1 MTDFTE
7 AYGNRILKGVIRYS
21 HEHTPWVLCKVPLSL
36 RETRGLEGVLNF
48 ALEWKADA
56 IIGQFHGGDNPYIF
70 EQNGIVTVAQD
81 YEHRFD
87 NISNITAD
95 YRAEGRAGGEYLLS
109 LGARN
114 FAFYGLNGMVWS
126 NERRDGF
133 VARIK
138 ESFPG
143 ASVFIKERSSL
154 SPTWWYDLNELEDW
168 LHWLPKPVAIM
179 TCDDSMAYQIIE
191 ACQQSTFANMQIP
204 RDIML
209 LGVDNDETVCQLCS
223 PTLSSMGQQVEKAGY
238 MTAEL
243 IDRRLS
249 LPPDKRFKLCDDILV
264 EKGGLVI
271 RKSTDVFLH
280 ANPYIKEVCNFI
292 HQNYN
297 GPISVNDV
305 AAQVPMS
312 RRLLE
317 RIFREEIGT
326 SIYQYLIKIR
336 IDRVK
341 ALLAEGFSPQDA
353 AAEMNID
360 VKALSRTFKA
370 VEGVTLTKYAE
381 RYK

>member
-7 AYGNRILKGVIRYS
+7 AYGNRLLKGIIRYS
-21 HEHTPWVLCKVPLSL
+21 HEHTPCILCKVPLSL
-36 RETRGLEGVLNF
+36 RETRGLDGVLNF

-56 IIGQFHGGDNPYIF
+56 IIGQFHSYDDPSIF
-70 EQNGIVTVAQD
+70 ERNGIIAVAQD
-81 YEHRFD
+81 FESRFD

-114 FAFYGLNGMVWS
+114 FAFYGMNGKVWS

-133 VARIK
+133 VSRIK
-138 ESFPG
+138 ESFPE
-143 ASVFIKERSSL
+143 APVFIKERSFL
-154 SPTWWYDLNELEDW
+154 SPTWWYDLSELEDW
-168 LHWLPKPVAIM
+168 LQWLPKPVAIM
-179 TCDDSMAYQIIE
+179 TCDDSMAYQIVE
-191 ACQQSTFANMQIP
+191 ACQQSSSLDLQIP

-209 LGVDNDETVCQLCS
+209 LGVDDDETVCQLCS
-223 PTLSSMGQQVEKAGY
+223 PTLSSLGQQVEKAGY

-243 IDRRLS
+243 IANRLK
-249 LPPDKRFKLCDDILV
+249 LPVEQRFNVCDDIIV
-264 EKGGLVI
+264 EIGGLVI

-280 ANPYIKEVCNFI
+280 ANPYIKNVCTYI
-292 HQNYN
+292 HRNYN
-297 GPISVNDV
+297 SPISVSDI

-317 RIFREEIGT
+317 RIFRDEIGT

-353 AAEMNID
+353 ASELNID
-360 VKALSRTFKA
+360 LKALSRTFKA
-370 VEGVTLTKYAE
+370 VEGVTLTKFAE